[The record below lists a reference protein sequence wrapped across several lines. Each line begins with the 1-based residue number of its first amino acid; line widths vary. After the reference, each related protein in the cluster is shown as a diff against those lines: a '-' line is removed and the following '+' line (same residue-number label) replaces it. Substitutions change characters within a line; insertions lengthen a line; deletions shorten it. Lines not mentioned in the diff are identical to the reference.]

1 LLVSCQPVEVIV
13 ARRSAAESERTR
25 DTILV
30 AARQRFTLQGYN
42 ETRVVEIAGDASV
55 TDGAIFHHFRSKKG
69 LFRAVF
75 ERLEAELD
83 AASRAASREG
93 PPAKR
98 FVEGCRA
105 YLNFVARED
114 YARIAMRDAPAILGR
129 GDWHDIDAGLGLK
142 TVMRGVENLMKHGVI
157 EPQPVKPLA
166 VLLFGALNE
175 SGFLLARR
183 EPDVNVDGLVAVL
196 ERLLPRL

>member
-1 LLVSCQPVEVIV
+1 
-13 ARRSAAESERTR
+13 
-25 DTILV
+25 V
-30 AARQRFTLQGYN
+30 AARHRFTSQGYN
-42 ETRVVEIAGDASV
+42 ETRVVEIAGDAKV
-55 TDGAIFHHFRSKKG
+55 TDGAVFHHFRSKKG

-75 ERLEAELD
+75 EQLESELD
-83 AASRAASREG
+83 AASRAASRTG
-93 PPAKR
+93 SPAQR

-157 EPQPVKPLA
+157 ESQPVKPLA